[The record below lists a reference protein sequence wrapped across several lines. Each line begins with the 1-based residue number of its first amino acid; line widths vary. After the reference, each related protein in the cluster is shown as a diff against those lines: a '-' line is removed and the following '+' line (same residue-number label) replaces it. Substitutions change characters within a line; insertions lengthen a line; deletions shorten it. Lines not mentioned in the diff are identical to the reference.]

1 MCGRYVTP
9 SEAAIERAYNLT
21 GRQWQ
26 AWMVDAYRPS
36 YNVAPSQRVP
46 VLRVIRSLAGER
58 RIEAMRWG
66 LIPYWTK
73 GEPPKYSTINAT
85 IEKLEM
91 APAWRGPWARSQR
104 CVMPAAGFYEWQV
117 QVDGTKRPYY
127 IQPSDPDELFSIA
140 ALWDRSRTDA
150 GDEVLSCAVITM
162 PANELLAQIHNAKQR
177 MPLILPPDGVEL
189 WLTGTPQQA
198 TTLLVPYPSE
208 LMRAHPVST
217 RVNTPHN
224 DDPELIALV
233 EPSSSEDMFDLT

>member
-1 MCGRYVTP
+1 
-9 SEAAIERAYNLT
+9 
-21 GRQWQ
+21 
-26 AWMVDAYRPS
+26 
-36 YNVAPSQRVP
+36 
-46 VLRVIRSLAGER
+46 
-58 RIEAMRWG
+58 
-66 LIPYWTK
+66 
-73 GEPPKYSTINAT
+73 
-85 IEKLEM
+85 
-91 APAWRGPWARSQR
+91 
-104 CVMPAAGFYEWQV
+104 
-117 QVDGTKRPYY
+117 
-127 IQPSDPDELFSIA
+127 
-140 ALWDRSRTDA
+140 
-150 GDEVLSCAVITM
+150 M